1 MANRSFSPLAGSVKK
16 GVIKLFGKFLTTTSG
31 TLDTTAANFTSL
43 KKAGFTLTK
52 VAGTGRYGVQLGLS
66 ATNPDKYQGLLAVH
80 AVPNG
85 ATTAAYTTAKGM
97 HAFPR
102 NVAVSTT
109 GYFEIQFART
119 DTMADA
125 EVEDGAT
132 IYIEITLDNS
142 SV

>member
-16 GVIKLFGKFLTTTSG
+16 GVVKLFGAFPTTTGG
-31 TLDTTAANFTSL
+31 TLATTGFTSV
-43 KKAGFTLTK
+43 KKAGFSLTK
-52 VAGTGRYGVQLGLS
+52 VAGTGRYGVQLGLG

-85 ATTAAYTTAKGM
+85 AASAAYTTAKGM

-109 GYFEIQFART
+109 GYFEIQFARS

-125 EVEDGAT
+125 EVEDAAT
-132 IYIEITLDNS
+132 LYIEITLDNS